1 MKDTM
6 FLQNIINIIITGEK
20 MDVDLEILE
29 NNVIS
34 SCWDA
39 TL

>member
-1 MKDTM
+1 M

-20 MDVDLEILE
+20 MVVDLEILE

-34 SCWDA
+34 SC
-39 TL
+39 